1 MEKTEY
7 LRESIY
13 FTPLQTSIFRCVMIL
28 SFKIQPIVCQFKTK
42 NTPAGPDA
50 SKTTERVGFT
60 TSFQV
65 SYLVSKPTKAASLHN
80 FYKTS
85 AEGSTVDDASLP
97 N

>member
-1 MEKTEY
+1 
-7 LRESIY
+7 
-13 FTPLQTSIFRCVMIL
+13 MII
-28 SFKIQPIVCQFKTK
+28 SFKIQPIVCLFKTK
-42 NTPAGPDA
+42 TKKTPAGPDA

-85 AEGSTVDDASLP
+85 AEGSTVDDASLL